1 MNSEDSFYAIPVFEE
16 TVHSSPIPPQKTTAT
31 EEGQLP
37 SPLAEDD
44 DEWEGFY
51 EDDEYEE
58 F

>member
-1 MNSEDSFYAIPVFEE
+1 MTQDDFTYAVSVPKE
-16 TVHSSPIPPQKTTAT
+16 TTLANTARKSPATAATKPELLPPLT
-31 EEGQLP
+31 EEG
-37 SPLAEDD
+37 

>member
-1 MNSEDSFYAIPVFEE
+1 MTSDNNSLLVPNKIVLATKPELQ
-16 TVHSSPIPPQKTTAT
+16 PPLT
-31 EEGQLP
+31 EEG
-37 SPLAEDD
+37 

>member
-1 MNSEDSFYAIPVFEE
+1 MTSDNNSVSVPNKIALSTKPELQ
-16 TVHSSPIPPQKTTAT
+16 PPLT
-31 EEGQLP
+31 EEG
-37 SPLAEDD
+37 